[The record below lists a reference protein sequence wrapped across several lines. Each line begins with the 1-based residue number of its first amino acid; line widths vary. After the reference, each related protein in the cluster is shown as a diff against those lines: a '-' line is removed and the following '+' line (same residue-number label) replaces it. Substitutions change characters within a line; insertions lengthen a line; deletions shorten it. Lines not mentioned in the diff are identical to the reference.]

1 MAFEF
6 IFLALIEGQASV
18 EVSRYEDATA
28 YYCLQDATKLNSYIR
43 NQYVK
48 VEDLSSVKEMFL
60 NRVSDYEKKYGP
72 FPSFTKGALNLRT
85 PEAEAFYQEM
95 SSSTYPMAEQ
105 LPENMSVQQK
115 MDFSL
120 TARIYLTI
128 TDRNEENAEH
138 MLFKEMLSRDE
149 DIDLSTMLSSDQVR
163 YVCLPTPS

>member
-60 NRVSDYEKKYGP
+60 DRVSDYEKKKMALS
-72 FPSFTKGALNLRT
+72 FPYLRRGEFWN
-85 PEAEAFYQEM
+85 PR
-95 SSSTYPMAEQ
+95 
-105 LPENMSVQQK
+105 V
-115 MDFSL
+115 
-120 TARIYLTI
+120 
-128 TDRNEENAEH
+128 
-138 MLFKEMLSRDE
+138 
-149 DIDLSTMLSSDQVR
+149 
-163 YVCLPTPS
+163 

>member
-72 FPSFTKGALNLRT
+72 FPSFTEGALNFGT
-85 PEAEAFYQEM
+85 PEAEAFYEEM

-105 LPENMSVQQK
+105 LPENMSVQQQI
-115 MDFSL
+115 DFSL
-120 TARIYLTI
+120 TAQIYLAI

-138 MLFKEMLSRDE
+138 MLFKEMLSSDE

>member
-1 MAFEF
+1 M
-6 IFLALIEGQASV
+6 
-18 EVSRYEDATA
+18 
-28 YYCLQDATKLNSYIR
+28 K
-43 NQYVK
+43 
-48 VEDLSSVKEMFL
+48 
-60 NRVSDYEKKYGP
+60 KKYGP
-72 FPSFTKGALNLRT
+72 FPSFTKGALNFRT

-105 LPENMSVQQK
+105 LPENMSVQQQ

-128 TDRNEENAEH
+128 KDRNEENAEH

-163 YVCLPTPS
+163 YVCLPIPS

>member
-6 IFLALIEGQASV
+6 ILLALIEGQASV
-18 EVSRYEDATA
+18 EVSKYEDATA
-28 YYCLQDATKLNSYIR
+28 FYCLQDATKLNSYIR

-72 FPSFTKGALNLRT
+72 FPSFTEETLNFGT

-95 SSSTYPMAEQ
+95 SSLTYPMGE

-115 MDFSL
+115 MDFSI

-138 MLFKEMLSRDE
+138 MLFKEMLNSDE